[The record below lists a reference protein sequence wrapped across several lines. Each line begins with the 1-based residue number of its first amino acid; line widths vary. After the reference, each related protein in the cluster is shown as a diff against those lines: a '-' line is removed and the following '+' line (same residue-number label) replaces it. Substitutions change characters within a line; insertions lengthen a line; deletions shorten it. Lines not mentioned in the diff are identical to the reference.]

1 MTPLR
6 LAGAA
11 LAALAIVL
19 PAAAQVTVTEPW
31 VRGTV
36 QGQMATGAFMKL
48 QSAKDARLIEA
59 ASPVAGVVEIHEMAL
74 ENNIMRMRAVQALEL
89 DLSLPSALKSS
100 ARSLLVGYTAF
111 SGAFFA
117 ALDREMDAAL
127 EDHAD
132 GREVQPGPA
141 RGRGRTLSL
150 IDYDQM
156 EEQAMVDR
164 VAARLR
170 NATDSEYV
178 PLAQR
183 VAHAT
188 RLPALGDRENP
199 FHPLR
204 YCRALG
210 SAVDKLGFKGDERQA
225 IVKAFEVPLQTPLLA
240 VYAELNKRL
249 EQQGV
254 PDGDASSY
262 NAATAGVRAAAV
274 SGEPTPPSTP
284 TAGGIAGVAGSAV
297 QAAAASASAASVGC
311 TTAEQLLA
319 ALFQRMNANLA
330 GGIRGSVPVVPAPT
344 VALDLPDSIGPT
356 TQGFAGCAP
365 ESAAAVAAGA
375 SALTSAP
382 VGLGVPV
389 QFAAID
395 PALLA
400 SINEVQRL
408 NALATMTG
416 WGGASAPAAKERS
429 EHQLRQSVVE
439 KATRQVDKLT
449 VELVGMVFDR
459 IHQDEQIPAQIKIAL
474 SRLQFPV
481 MKVALADVDLFV
493 SPTQPARRLMDRIA
507 STAVG
512 WHPEGD
518 ENARYLAEVNKAIN
532 TVVLAINEGPGIFE
546 TALDEFERYLAEER
560 GREDD
565 PVTRARRALEDAE
578 KREAMAINAAAGIRR
593 ALDGV
598 PTEPYLAD
606 FLLDVWVRVLVA
618 ATLRERTEPG
628 FAARYR
634 DAVSDLI
641 WSVQP
646 KSDPADRKRL
656 VKTIPAVLNTLRE
669 GLQLIDVPFSGMR
682 PFFTSLMASHAQA
695 AKAGEAAAVN
705 GAPVDQTTLRRKV
718 DEVPIEGP
726 AEEMAEQPWPIAA
739 AVLRDA
745 VAANHAEV
753 NLLSEPEQVTAD
765 ELVMDDPLT
774 DDAIDAMIDGWE
786 RGSWFDLWT
795 GEQTERVRL
804 RWVSPRGHFYL
815 FTSAEGGRAHSLAPS
830 ILRGY
835 VRAGRIKP
843 AERSPLF
850 QRVVDHLLRDMQ
862 GEGAAVAV

>member
-1 MTPLR
+1 MNTERTPG
-6 LAGAA
+6 AGRRIAVQRA
-11 LAALAIVL
+11 LHNM
-19 PAAAQVTVTEPW
+19 
-31 VRGTV
+31 R
-36 QGQMATGAFMKL
+36 
-48 QSAKDARLIEA
+48 QSARRT
-59 ASPVAGVVEIHEMAL
+59 L
-74 ENNIMRMRAVQALEL
+74 EPHLKSATQDAVQALEL
-89 DLSLPSALKSS
+89 DLSLSSALKSS
-100 ARSLLVGYTAF
+100 ARNLLAGYAVF

-117 ALDREMDAAL
+117 ALEMEMDAAL
-127 EDHAD
+127 EDHLN
-132 GREVQPGPA
+132 GREVPATPA
-141 RGRGRTLSL
+141 RARSLSL
-150 IDYDQM
+150 VDYDQM

-178 PLAQR
+178 PLARR
-183 VAHAT
+183 VARAV

-225 IVKAFEVPLQTPLLA
+225 IVKAFEAPLQKPLLA
-240 VYAELNKRL
+240 VYSALNKRL

-254 PDGDASSY
+254 SDGDASSY
-262 NAATAGVRAAAV
+262 NTATAGIRSTAG
-274 SGEPTPPSTP
+274 SDEPTPPSGHAP
-284 TAGGIAGVAGSAV
+284 RSVAGAARNAVPSA
-297 QAAAASASAASVGC
+297 QSAPAASSVGRN
-311 TTAEQLLA
+311 TAEQLLA
-319 ALFQRMNANLA
+319 ALFHRMNAKFA
-330 GGIRGSVPVVPAPT
+330 GGVGGAAPVVPALAM
-344 VALDLPDSIGPT
+344 ALDQPDALGPT
-356 TQGFAGCAP
+356 TQGFAGSVPAP
-365 ESAAAVAAGA
+365 APAVATVAPAMTDG
-375 SALTSAP
+375 P

-408 NALATMTG
+408 SALVTMTG
-416 WGGASAPAAKERS
+416 RAGATAPAGNERA

-449 VELVGMVFDR
+449 IELVGMVFDR
-459 IHQDEQIPAQIKIAL
+459 IHQDEQIPAQVKIAL

-481 MKVALADVDLFV
+481 MKVALADADLFV

-518 ENARYLAEVNKAIN
+518 ENARYLAEVNKAVN

-546 TALDEFERYLAEER
+546 TALDEFEKFLAEER

-565 PVTRARRALEDAE
+565 PVTRARHALEDAE

-593 ALDGV
+593 ALGSV
-598 PTEPYLAD
+598 PTEPYLSG
-606 FLLDVWVRVLVA
+606 FLLDVWVKVLVA

-628 FAARYR
+628 FAGRYR

-646 KSDPADRKRL
+646 KSDPEERKRL
-656 VKTIPAVLNTLRE
+656 VKTIPVVLNTLRE

-682 PFFTSLMASHAQA
+682 PFFTSLMASHAHA
-695 AKAGEAAAVN
+695 AKAGEAAAAVN
-705 GAPVDQTTLRRKV
+705 GATVDQTTLRKRV
-718 DEVPIEGP
+718 DEVSIEGP
-726 AEEMAEQPWPIAA
+726 AAEMDEQPWPIAA

-745 VAANHAEV
+745 VAANNAEV
-753 NLLSEPEQVTAD
+753 NLLDEPELVTAEERAPVD
-765 ELVMDDPLT
+765 RLP

-843 AERSPLF
+843 AEESPLF

-862 GEGAAVAV
+862 GEGAAVAA